1 MFKLLK
7 ALFRFSENGFTVPL
21 IKDSVTGKPSITFT
35 CAYFSFILMMVSLIG
50 LHFKLQLVVA
60 TTASF
65 FFWVTAMVLYMIR
78 KINKAKIDVDD
89 QSIEIENTRKD

>member
-1 MFKLLK
+1 MFKLLRAIFK
-7 ALFRFSENGFTVPL
+7 FSEKGFVVPL
-21 IKDSVTGKPSITFT
+21 AKDSVTGKPSITFT
-35 CAYFSFILMMVSLIG
+35 CAYFSFILMLVSLIG
-50 LHFKLQLVVA
+50 LHFHLKLVVA

-89 QSIEIENTRKD
+89 QSIELENAKRD